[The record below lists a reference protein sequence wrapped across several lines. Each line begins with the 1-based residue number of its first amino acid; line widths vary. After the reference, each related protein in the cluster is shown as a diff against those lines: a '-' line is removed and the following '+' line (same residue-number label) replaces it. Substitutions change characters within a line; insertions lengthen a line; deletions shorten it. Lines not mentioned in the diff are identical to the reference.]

1 MNAYDIALQHDFTQY
16 SISIDTDKV
25 NKSYT
30 HLCKDSN
37 TLIPLLFDE
46 VFLDKYMNNYSNTI
60 YVKMNL
66 HSIEFISLIINTT
79 LKYQKHIRK
88 NIHFDKTNIIIT
100 FVGTCTKIIIIL
112 AEFNINF
119 NKILYHMI
127 GINFKDQIL
136 EYSFVVEPCDTIL
149 GYRYRIFS
157 LRNIKNINN
166 DMMYLLHF
174 QHNPYEENDHNI
186 QYHCIK
192 VSSLLRDI
200 TNDDLL
206 YEMYYNHYTINSL
219 HEFNKLSKI
228 TTIIIDKH
236 TNNSK
241 FLEDFEKGFIP
252 ITIKEIYINRNST
265 YNLLYYTLLFLYKQ
279 NCINKIEIK
288 GDIWLDHVSY
298 ENCELFD
305 TIRKE
310 YGNHKIL
317 GLFISHI
324 KKYNTTLYEKSLMD
338 I

>member
-1 MNAYDIALQHDFTQY
+1 MNAYDIALHHDSTQY
-16 SISIDTDKV
+16 SIVIDTDKV
-25 NKSYT
+25 SKSYT

-46 VFLDKYMNNYSNTI
+46 VFLDKRMNDYPNI
-60 YVKMNL
+60 ICIKMNL

-88 NIHFDKTNIIIT
+88 NIQFGKTDIIIT
-100 FVGTCTKIIIIL
+100 FMGTRTKIIIIL
-112 AEFNINF
+112 AEYNTNL
-119 NKILYHMI
+119 NKILCHLI
-127 GINFKDQIL
+127 GIDFKEQL
-136 EYSFVVEPCDTIL
+136 PEYSLVVEPCDTIL

-166 DMMYLLHF
+166 DMMHLLHF
-174 QHNPYEENDHNI
+174 QHNPYEENVHNI

-192 VSSLLRDI
+192 VSLLPHNI

-206 YEMYYNHYTINSL
+206 YEIDYNHYTIYSL
-219 HEFNKLSKI
+219 YEFNKLSKI
-228 TTIIIDKH
+228 TTIIIDEH
-236 TNNSK
+236 INNSK
-241 FLEDFEKGFIP
+241 FLESLEKGFIP

-265 YNLLYYTLLFLYKQ
+265 YNLLYYILLFLYKQ

-288 GDIWLDHVSY
+288 GDVWLDHVSY

-305 TIRKE
+305 TVRKE

-317 GLFISHI
+317 GLFRTHI
-324 KKYNTTLYEKSLMD
+324 RKYNKTLYEKSLMN